1 MTNLKDLRGNS
12 MYSFVFITHGELGNT
27 LLDIAS
33 RIMDIDVSERTAFF
47 SIEFS
52 MVAELD
58 GMKANLEKTIDSFL
72 AKGHKVI
79 ILVDLFGG
87 SPSNIAL
94 SLAKKDNV
102 DVVSGVNLSMVMYSL
117 EHRDDDTDI
126 ETMVDEI
133 IRSARQ
139 NITGAKQLLAKR
151 ESK

>member
-1 MTNLKDLRGNS
+1 

-33 RIMDIDVSERTAFF
+33 RIMDIDVTERTAFF

-52 MVAELD
+52 MAMELD
-58 GMKANLEKTIDSFL
+58 GMKANLEKTIDAFL
-72 AKGHKVI
+72 EKGEKVV

-102 DVVSGVNLSMVMYSL
+102 DVISGVNLSMVMYGL
-117 EHRDDDTDI
+117 EHRDDDTDL
-126 ETMVDEI
+126 EAMVDRM

>member
-1 MTNLKDLRGNS
+1 

-33 RIMDIDVSERTAFF
+33 RIMDIDVTDRTAFF

-52 MVAELD
+52 MATELD

-72 AKGHKVI
+72 EKGEKVI

-94 SLAKKDNV
+94 SLAKKEDV
-102 DVVSGVNLSMVMYSL
+102 DVISGVNLSMVMYAL
-117 EHRDDDTDI
+117 EHRDDDTDL
-126 ETMVDEI
+126 ETTVDGI

-139 NITGAKQLLAKR
+139 NITGAKQLLKKR

>member
-1 MTNLKDLRGNS
+1 
-12 MYSFVFITHGELGNT
+12 MYSFVFITHGELGST

-33 RIMDIDVSERTAFF
+33 RIMDVDVADRTAFF

-58 GMKANLEKTIDSFL
+58 GMKANLEKTIDAFL
-72 AKGHKVI
+72 AKGEKVI

-94 SLAKKDNV
+94 SLAKKENV
-102 DVVSGVNLSMVMYSL
+102 DVISGVNLSMVMYSL
-117 EHRDDDTDI
+117 EHRDDETDL
-126 ETMVDEI
+126 ETMVDGI
-133 IRSARQ
+133 IRSSRQ

>member
-1 MTNLKDLRGNS
+1 

-33 RIMDIDVSERTAFF
+33 RIMDIDVTDRTAFF

-52 MVAELD
+52 MATELD

-72 AKGHKVI
+72 EKGEKVI

-94 SLAKKDNV
+94 SLAKKDGV
-102 DVVSGVNLSMVMYSL
+102 DVISGVNLSMVMYAL
-117 EHRDDDTDI
+117 EHRDDETDL
-126 ETMVDEI
+126 ETMADGI
-133 IRSARQ
+133 IRSAIQ
-139 NITGAKQLLAKR
+139 NITGAKQLLKKR

>member
-1 MTNLKDLRGNS
+1 

-33 RIMDIDVSERTAFF
+33 RIMDIDVTDRTAFF

-52 MVAELD
+52 MAMELD
-58 GMKANLEKTIDSFL
+58 GMKANLEKTIDDFL
-72 AKGHKVI
+72 EKGEKVI

-94 SLAKKDNV
+94 SLAKKDGV
-102 DVVSGVNLSMVMYSL
+102 DVVSGVNLSMVMYGL
-117 EHRDDDTDI
+117 EHRDDDTDL
-126 ETMVDEI
+126 ETMVDGM

>member
-1 MTNLKDLRGNS
+1 

-33 RIMDIDVSERTAFF
+33 RIMDVDVADRTAFF

-72 AKGHKVI
+72 AKGEKVI

-94 SLAKKDNV
+94 SLAKKENV
-102 DVVSGVNLSMVMYSL
+102 DVISGVNLSMVMYAL
-117 EHRDDDTDI
+117 EHRDD
-126 ETMVDEI
+126 ETGFDSMVDGI

-139 NITGAKQLLAKR
+139 NITSAKQLLAKR

>member
-1 MTNLKDLRGNS
+1 
-12 MYSFVFITHGELGNT
+12 MYSFVFITHGELGST

-33 RIMDIDVSERTAFF
+33 RIMDVDVADRTAFF

-72 AKGHKVI
+72 AKGEKVI

-117 EHRDDDTDI
+117 EHRDDDADI

>member
-1 MTNLKDLRGNS
+1 

-33 RIMDIDVSERTAFF
+33 RIMDIDVTDRTAFF

-52 MVAELD
+52 MATELD

-72 AKGHKVI
+72 EKGEKVI

-94 SLAKKDNV
+94 SLAKKEDV
-102 DVVSGVNLSMVMYSL
+102 DVISGVNLSMVMYAL
-117 EHRDDDTDI
+117 EHRDDDTDL
-126 ETMVDEI
+126 ETMADGI

-139 NITGAKQLLAKR
+139 NITGAKQLLKKR

>member
-1 MTNLKDLRGNS
+1 
-12 MYSFVFITHGELGNT
+12 MYSFVFITHGELGST
-27 LLDIAS
+27 LLNVAS
-33 RIMDIDVSERTAFF
+33 RIMDIDVSDRTGFF

-52 MVAELD
+52 MVTELD

-94 SLAKKDNV
+94 SLAKKEDV
-102 DVVSGVNLSMVMYSL
+102 DVISGLNLSMVMYSL

-126 ETMVDEI
+126 RTMVDGI

-139 NITGAKQLLAKR
+139 NITGAKQLLEKR

>member
-1 MTNLKDLRGNS
+1 

-33 RIMDIDVSERTAFF
+33 RIMDIDVADRTAFF

-52 MVAELD
+52 MATELD
-58 GMKANLEKTIDSFL
+58 GMKANLEKTIDGFL
-72 AKGHKVI
+72 KKGEKVI

-94 SLAKKDNV
+94 SLAKKEDV
-102 DVVSGVNLSMVMYSL
+102 DVISGVNLSMVMYAL
-117 EHRDDDTDI
+117 EHRDDETDL
-126 ETMVDEI
+126 ETMAEGI

-139 NITGAKQLLAKR
+139 NITGAKQLLKKR

>member
-1 MTNLKDLRGNS
+1 

-33 RIMDIDVSERTAFF
+33 RIMDVDVADRTAFF

-72 AKGHKVI
+72 AKGEKVI

-94 SLAKKDNV
+94 SLAKKENV
-102 DVVSGVNLSMVMYSL
+102 DVISGVNLSMVMYSL
-117 EHRDDDTDI
+117 EHRDDETDL
-126 ETMVDEI
+126 ETMVDGI
-133 IRSARQ
+133 IRSSRQ

>member
-1 MTNLKDLRGNS
+1 
-12 MYSFVFITHGELGNT
+12 MYSFVFITHGELGST

-33 RIMDIDVSERTAFF
+33 RIMDVDVADRTAFF

-72 AKGHKVI
+72 AKGEKVI

-94 SLAKKDNV
+94 SLAKKENV
-102 DVVSGVNLSMVMYSL
+102 DVISGVNLSMVMYSL
-117 EHRDDDTDI
+117 EHRDDETDL
-126 ETMVDEI
+126 ETMVDGI

>member
-1 MTNLKDLRGNS
+1 
-12 MYSFVFITHGELGNT
+12 MYSFVFITHGELGST
-27 LLDIAS
+27 LLNIAS
-33 RIMDIDVSERTAFF
+33 RIMDIDVSDRTGFF

-52 MVAELD
+52 MVTELD

-94 SLAKKDNV
+94 SLAKKEDV
-102 DVVSGVNLSMVMYSL
+102 DVISGLNLSMVMYSL

-126 ETMVDEI
+126 RTMVDGI

-139 NITGAKQLLAKR
+139 NITGAKQLLEKR
-151 ESK
+151 DSK

>member
-1 MTNLKDLRGNS
+1 MS
-12 MYSFVFITHGELGNT
+12 SFVFITHGELGST

-33 RIMDIDVSERTAFF
+33 RIMDIDVSSRTAFF

-58 GMKANLEKTIDSFL
+58 GMKASLEKTIDSFL
-72 AKGHKVI
+72 EKGEKVI

-94 SLAKKDNV
+94 SLAKKDDV
-102 DVVSGVNLSMVMYSL
+102 DVISGVNLSMVMYSL
-117 EHRDDDTDI
+117 EHRDDETDI
-126 ETMVDEI
+126 RTMVDGI
-133 IRSARQ
+133 IRSAKQ
-139 NITGAKQLLAKR
+139 NITGAKQLLEKR

>member
-1 MTNLKDLRGNS
+1 
-12 MYSFVFITHGELGNT
+12 MYSFVFITHGELGKT

-33 RIMDIDVSERTAFF
+33 RIMDIDVADRTAFF

-52 MVAELD
+52 MATELD

-72 AKGHKVI
+72 EKGKKVI

-94 SLAKKDNV
+94 SLAKKDGV
-102 DVVSGVNLSMVMYSL
+102 DVISGVNLSMVMYSL
-117 EHRDDDTDI
+117 EHRDDDTDL
-126 ETMVDEI
+126 ETMVDGI

-139 NITGAKQLLAKR
+139 NITGAKQLLKKR